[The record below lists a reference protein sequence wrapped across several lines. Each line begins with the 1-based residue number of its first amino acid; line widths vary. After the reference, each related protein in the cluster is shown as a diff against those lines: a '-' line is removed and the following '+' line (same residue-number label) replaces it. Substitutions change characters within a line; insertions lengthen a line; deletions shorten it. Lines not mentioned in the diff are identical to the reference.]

1 MKDKILFVDDDPTLL
16 KFLTEYFQDHPYEIL
31 TAHSGQEAI
40 RLAYS
45 ARPALA
51 VLDVMMPGMDGW
63 EVCAGCGKCVISR
76 SSCSPARQPRRINCA
91 GSAWAWMITSPS
103 HSPLLSWRPA
113 SRRCLPAPGSSRGK
127 EENILRCGSLVVDL
141 DKHEVT
147 SDGTLLALTPTEF
160 RLLEVLARRKGK
172 AVSEEELI
180 QEMWGANRQEES
192 TAVRRYIWLLRKKIE
207 PDPSLPPG
215 WSPCGVTVTGWSR
228 KTLHHKAP
236 RGPIL
241 KFTLHR
247 EFPEALET
255 TGTRCWRKASTT
267 CHSCALNTWKPGGR
281 RAVVENGLKPSWR
294 SSPLRMKTVWLG
306 SHPYSWLRGRGN
318 GLCFYWEASRSR
330 ITWIS
335 SPGKRI

>member
-31 TAHSGQEAI
+31 TARSGQEAI
-40 RLAYS
+40 RQAYS
-45 ARPALA
+45 ARPTLA

-63 EVCAGCGKCVISR
+63 EVCARLREMCDIPIILLTGKTAEADKLRGFRLGVDDYVTKPFSFAELAARIQAVLAR
-76 SSCSPARQPRRINCA
+76 ARQQQ
-91 GSAWAWMITSPS
+91 G
-103 HSPLLSWRPA
+103 
-113 SRRCLPAPGSSRGK
+113 G

-207 PDPSLPPG
+207 PDPSLPTRV
-215 WSPCGVTVTGWSR
+215 VTV
-228 KTLHHKAP
+228 
-236 RGPIL
+236 RGYGY
-241 KFTLHR
+241 R
-247 EFPEALET
+247 LEQQDT
-255 TGTRCWRKASTT
+255 
-267 CHSCALNTWKPGGR
+267 
-281 RAVVENGLKPSWR
+281 PS
-294 SSPLRMKTVWLG
+294 
-306 SHPYSWLRGRGN
+306 
-318 GLCFYWEASRSR
+318 
-330 ITWIS
+330 
-335 SPGKRI
+335 